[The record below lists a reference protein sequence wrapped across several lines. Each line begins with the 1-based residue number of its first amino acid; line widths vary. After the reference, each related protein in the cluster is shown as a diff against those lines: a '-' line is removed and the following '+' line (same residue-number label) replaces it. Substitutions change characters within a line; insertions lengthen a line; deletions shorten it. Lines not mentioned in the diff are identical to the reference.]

1 MQKTGHREPAL
12 GVHILVPLPVHPLCF
27 MFVIESMI
35 SQLLP
40 PAARFSFMPVL
51 TTMTLC
57 LDGFLSPSGTIVK
70 TNIFFFCKLPWLW
83 CPIIAKEK

>member
-1 MQKTGHREPAL
+1 
-12 GVHILVPLPVHPLCF
+12 

-70 TNIFFFCKLPWLW
+70 TNIFSVSCLGYGVLLQQKKSDEYNSISNKNTIIKLFPK
-83 CPIIAKEK
+83 CQAVYNF